1 VDQSGE
7 KWIHITYDGEQ
18 NLLRG
23 LNALTLDGKGRMA
36 IPTKYREHLQDNGD
50 KQLVITVDPND
61 SCLLLYPQPEWEV
74 IERKLVRLPALNRQA
89 RKLQR
94 LLLGHATEVE
104 MDGAGRILLQPLLRE
119 CAHLDKRVM
128 LVGQGN
134 KFELWDEQHWSDCR
148 EQWLAEDDG
157 ELAEDLETL
166 SL

>member
-1 VDQSGE
+1 M
-7 KWIHITYDGEQ
+7 
-18 NLLRG
+18 LRG

-36 IPTKYREHLQDNGD
+36 IPTKYREQLQDNGD
-50 KQLVITVDPND
+50 KQLVVTVDPND
-61 SCLLLYPQPEWEV
+61 PCLLLYPQPEWEA
-74 IERKLVRLPALNRQA
+74 IERKLVRLPALNKQT

-119 CAHLDKRVM
+119 FVGLEKRVM

-134 KFELWDEQHWSDCR
+134 KFELWDEQRWSDCR
-148 EQWLAEDDG
+148 QQWLAEDDG
-157 ELAEDLETL
+157 ELAADLETL